1 METIIAAL
9 ISAAVTLAVCV
20 VNNHYQ
26 SSKIQALIEYRLEQ
40 LEKKQDKHNSLME
53 RVFHLEERT
62 AVQDEQIAQLK
73 EEIKDQ

>member
-9 ISAAVTLAVCV
+9 IAAGASLVVCLIT
-20 VNNHYQ
+20 NHYQ

-73 EEIKDQ
+73 EEIKD